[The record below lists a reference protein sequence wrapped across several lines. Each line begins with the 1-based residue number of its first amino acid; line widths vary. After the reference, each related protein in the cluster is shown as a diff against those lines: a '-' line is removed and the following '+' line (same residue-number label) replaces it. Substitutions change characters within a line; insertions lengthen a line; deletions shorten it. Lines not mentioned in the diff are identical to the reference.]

1 MQLDPG
7 KKKNGEKKIFLMVG
21 HVQMSQS
28 LTVRKGSVYS
38 PSPAQVKLSL
48 ITYSSLCKEF
58 LHAATKNKN
67 AKITDQSWK
76 GL

>member
-1 MQLDPG
+1 
-7 KKKNGEKKIFLMVG
+7 MVG